1 MLLGRACREPNEE
14 INVDEVQAGQLVLV
28 ATPLGNLGDLSRRA
42 LELFAAADV
51 IYCEDTR
58 HSRVLFS
65 AHDIPTGG
73 RLRSLHEHNEA
84 GECAQIVARVRAGEL
99 VVLISDAGRSGVS
112 DPRTRQWGGW
122 VAAVVDAG
130 LVVTTAP
137 GPSAVI
143 AALSISGLPTERF
156 AMEGF
161 LSRKSSERITSYEQ
175 WAREER
181 TIVFYESPQRL
192 KAVLHELA
200 ALFPTRRVAIARE
213 MTKLHEEVGGGARG
227 DVPERMD
234 QRDVKGEIVVVLDG
248 VSLMPDVDVV
258 VVREA
263 LVEQFSVGA
272 STRDAVDFV
281 AEVLGVARR
290 EVYQLA
296 LEIRRDEPRY
306 ATQFACTAR

>member
-1 MLLGRACREPNEE
+1 MLLGGACREPNEE
-14 INVDEVQAGQLVLV
+14 INVDEVKAGQLVLV

-65 AHDIPTGG
+65 AHNIPTGG

-84 GECAQIVARVRAGEL
+84 AECAPIVARVRAGEL
-99 VVLISDAGRSGVS
+99 VVLISDAGTPGIS
-112 DPRTRQWGGW
+112 DPGSRV

-156 AMEGF
+156 VMEGF

-213 MTKLHEEVGGGARG
+213 MTKLHEEIVRG
-227 DVPERMD
+227 TLLDVAELMD

-248 VSLMPDVDVV
+248 VSLKPDVDVDVV

-263 LVEQFSVGA
+263 LVEQFDAGA

-296 LEIRRDEPRY
+296 LEIRRDEPR
-306 ATQFACTAR
+306 